1 MNNINQNVAARSC
14 LKTIFNWEWIINLSL
29 CIVILIL
36 AVWGYRIR
44 HDLIPLLVGIAFGLF
59 GISHFFKILD
69 LDIDLANVLIVVRVL
84 GYLLVVVALYMR
96 LRRGSLTDRT

>member
-1 MNNINQNVAARSC
+1 
-14 LKTIFNWEWIINLSL
+14 
-29 CIVILIL
+29 VILIL
-36 AVWGYRIR
+36 AFWGYRIR

-59 GISHFFKILD
+59 GISHFFKILN
-69 LDIDLANVLIVVRVL
+69 LDVDLANVFIVVRAL